1 MKSIELKD
9 TLKSRCNELR
19 DVSIDLLS
27 FLIEGTN
34 ANTLSNV
41 RKIQGKIDKI
51 KDSIFN
57 DYSQM
62 LKTLE
67 SYEATS
73 RNQAKIEKIKY
84 LELEIE
90 KLKDSLE

>member
-9 TLKSRCNELR
+9 ILKSRCNELR

-57 DYSQM
+57 DYSQIS
-62 LKTLE
+62 KTLE

-73 RNQAKIEKIKY
+73 RNQVKIEKIKY

>member
-1 MKSIELKD
+1 MKSYEVKD
-9 TLKSRCNELR
+9 LLKSRCNELR
-19 DVSIDLLS
+19 DVSIDLVA

-41 RKIQGKIDKI
+41 RKLQGKIDRI

-57 DYSQM
+57 DYSRM
-62 LKTLE
+62 TKTLE
-67 SYEATS
+67 SYEANS
-73 RNQAKIEKIKY
+73 RNLVKLEKIKF
-84 LELEIE
+84 LKDEIE